1 MSWCR
6 RYPNNMHELAS
17 TTTNVMKSVGSLLG
31 SHYRPSLLIQPS
43 ADQSPHRAL
52 LSLITGESRSG
63 EERERERKKK
73 GGRRGK
79 KNKKRTE
86 GEKGAV
92 PAAVLLLPMR
102 WTGAVVFRG
111 VEHHLPG
118 RTWATW
124 EWGMQPNR

>member
-6 RYPNNMHELAS
+6 RYPNNMHEPAS

-73 GGRRGK
+73 EEEEGRKIRRGQK
-79 KNKKRTE
+79 EKR
-86 GEKGAV
+86 V
-92 PAAVLLLPMR
+92 QCR
-102 WTGAVVFRG
+102 R
-111 VEHHLPG
+111 
-118 RTWATW
+118 RCCCC
-124 EWGMQPNR
+124 R